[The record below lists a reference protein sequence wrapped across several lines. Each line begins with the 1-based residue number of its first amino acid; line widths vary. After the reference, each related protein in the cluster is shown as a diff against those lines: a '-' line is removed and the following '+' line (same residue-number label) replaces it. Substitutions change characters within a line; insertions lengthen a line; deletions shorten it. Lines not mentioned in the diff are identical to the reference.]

1 MIIII
6 IITGT
11 IYIAPCAWALP
22 KQGRCYIQIN
32 SHNKKVL
39 RFVLK
44 QFIVGESLMW
54 SGRVFDT
61 DGPDTVK
68 ERSPNFVI
76 VLGMTRLFC
85 AADRRHALVSE
96 TTTFLQNCSM

>member
-1 MIIII
+1 
-6 IITGT
+6 
-11 IYIAPCAWALP
+11 
-22 KQGRCYIQIN
+22 
-32 SHNKKVL
+32 
-39 RFVLK
+39 
-44 QFIVGESLMW
+44 MW
-54 SGRVFDT
+54 SGRVFHA

-96 TTTFLQNCSM
+96 TVTFLQNCSM